1 MTSLQLLIYEDQ
13 SNADV
18 TKKNFITAEKNNKK
32 QIQKFVKFQKNLNIQ
47 LIKKKMIMTVMK
59 TAEITILL
67 MVNNFD

>member
-18 TKKNFITAEKNNKK
+18 TKKNFITVEKNNKK

>member
-18 TKKNFITAEKNNKK
+18 TKKNFITVEQNNKK

-47 LIKKKMIMTVMK
+47 LIKKKNDNDGN
-59 TAEITILL
+59 ENSR
-67 MVNNFD
+67 NNYFINGK